1 MPITA
6 AGPTA
11 ADTHRVLH
19 VSAIVLAALAMLG
32 STYATGARTN
42 DRGVRVVHASIPM
55 PDGVR
60 LAADLYMPA
69 DLRSGERVPALLE
82 YLPYRK
88 DDDEADYAA
97 HAYFAR
103 HGYVGVRVDIRGFG
117 NSGGAPP
124 TREYSAQEQEDGERI
139 IAWLASQPWS
149 NGNVGM
155 FGISWGG
162 FNSIQMAMRRP
173 PALKAILAV
182 AATEALFTEDVH
194 YMDGIMHVDEFEVAM
209 DLDQGR
215 SGAPDFPL
223 DEDTLAKR
231 MDSTPWSLDYFRHQ
245 RNGPFWRAPVRRL
258 EDISVPC
265 FLIGGFQDGYRNSIV
280 RMLERVPA
288 PVHAW
293 VGPWNHDWPNTSI
306 YGPRVEWR
314 DRAVRWFDHW
324 LKGIDNRV
332 EREPRLIFFQ
342 QHSHP
347 PGGERQD
354 VPGEWRADSWPPQ
367 GVRHETWFLAPN
379 RELTAAPATAAIDRL
394 WYVPSAG
401 TELGFWWGELLGDQ
415 RPADAYSLTY
425 DSAPLNADVT
435 MFGRAH
441 VRLLAAADAPLA
453 DWFVRLE
460 DLAEDGRVTA
470 ITGAGLNGAQR
481 NSLDEPEPLVPGK
494 EYALDLD
501 LYLSSWVWPR
511 GHRIRV
517 AVSNAQWP
525 MLWPTPYLMT
535 TTLRLGGRE
544 GSAIVLPIIPTHGRA
559 PAPFAPPEPSEQA
572 PGVSTPGG
580 DYAWPGS
587 WKLER
592 DETHGRTTVTWRGTS
607 GMVFPWGSFEHLE
620 QIVYHIDDAHPE
632 SATVEGEAQSVEHL
646 KDRVLTYRGHIAL
659 KSDASAFHYSASRSL
674 LRDGVMLRTRSWQED
689 IARDLQ

>member
-1 MPITA
+1 MPIA
-6 AGPTA
+6 EPRARRPKGSSS
-11 ADTHRVLH
+11 R
-19 VSAIVLAALAMLG
+19 VLAALVALGLSLG
-32 STYATGARTN
+32 SGAQAS
-42 DRGVRVVHASIPM
+42 DRGVKVVHTSIPM
-55 PDGVR
+55 PDGVQ
-60 LAADLYMPA
+60 LVADLYMPA
-69 DLRSGERVPALLE
+69 DLGPGERVPALLE
-82 YLPYRK
+82 YQPYRK
-88 DDDEADYAA
+88 DDESANYAT

-139 IAWLASQPWS
+139 IAWLARQPWS

-162 FNSIQMAMRRP
+162 FNSIQMAMRHP

-258 EDISVPC
+258 EDITVPC

-280 RMLERVPA
+280 RMLERGAA

-293 VGPWNHDWPNTSI
+293 VGPWNHDWPTKSI

-314 DRAVRWFDHW
+314 DQALRWFDHW
-324 LKGIDNRV
+324 LKGIDNGV
-332 EREPRLIFFQ
+332 ERDPRLIFFQ

-347 PGGERQD
+347 PGAERQD
-354 VPGEWRADSWPPQ
+354 IPGEWRADSWPPQ
-367 GVRHETWFLAPN
+367 GLRRETWFLAPN
-379 RELTAAPATAAIDRL
+379 RQLTAAPATAAIDRL

-401 TELGFWWGELLGDQ
+401 AELGFWWGELLGDQ
-415 RPADAYSLTY
+415 RPADAYSLIY
-425 DSAPLNADVT
+425 DSAPLSADVT

-441 VRLLAAADAPLA
+441 VRLLAAAEAPLA

-470 ITGAGLNGAQR
+470 VTGAGLNGAQR
-481 NSLDEPEPLVPGK
+481 NSLDEPEPLAPGK

-535 TTLRLGGRE
+535 TQLRLGGRD
-544 GSAIVLPIIPTHGRA
+544 GSAIVLPIIP
-559 PAPFAPPEPSEQA
+559 
-572 PGVSTPGG
+572 
-580 DYAWPGS
+580 
-587 WKLER
+587 
-592 DETHGRTTVTWRGTS
+592 
-607 GMVFPWGSFEHLE
+607 
-620 QIVYHIDDAHPE
+620 
-632 SATVEGEAQSVEHL
+632 AQ
-646 KDRVLTYRGHIAL
+646 
-659 KSDASAFHYSASRSL
+659 
-674 LRDGVMLRTRSWQED
+674 
-689 IARDLQ
+689 

>member
-1 MPITA
+1 VPARLRCWLSI
-6 AGPTA
+6 
-11 ADTHRVLH
+11 LLS
-19 VSAIVLAALAMLG
+19 VSAVSPTSAARA
-32 STYATGARTN
+32 SPAAVAA
-42 DRGVRVVHASIPM
+42 DRGVRLVQTFIPM

-60 LAADLYMPA
+60 LAATLYMPA

-88 DDDEADYAA
+88 DDDESDYSN

-124 TREYSAQEQEDGERI
+124 NREYSAQEQQDGEHV
-139 IAWLASQPWS
+139 IAWLARQSWS
-149 NGNVGM
+149 NGNIGM

-173 PALKAILAV
+173 PALKTILAV

-215 SGAPDFPL
+215 SGAPSFPL

-231 MDSTPWSLDYFRHQ
+231 MDSPPWSLDYFRHQ

-258 EDISVPC
+258 EDIRIPC
-265 FLIGGFQDGYRNSIV
+265 LLIGGFQDGYRNSLI

-288 PVHAW
+288 PVH
-293 VGPWNHDWPNTSI
+293 VLLGPWNHDFPNTSI

-314 DRAVRWFDHW
+314 DQAVRWFDHW
-324 LKGIDNRV
+324 LKGIDNGV
-332 EREPRLIFFQ
+332 ENDSPLVFYL

-347 PGGERQD
+347 PGAEPQD
-354 VPGEWRADSWPPQ
+354 IPGEWRADSWPPRGLKSQ
-367 GVRHETWFLAPN
+367 TLFLAPN
-379 RELTAAPATAAIDRL
+379 HELTPAPAARATDRL
-394 WYVPSAG
+394 RYVPSAG
-401 TELGFWWGELLGDQ
+401 SELGFWWGELLGDQ

-425 DSAPLNADVT
+425 DTAPLISAVS

-441 VRLLAAADAPLA
+441 VRLLASADAPLA

-460 DLAEDGRVTA
+460 DVAEDGRVTA

-481 NSLDEPEPLVPGK
+481 RSQDHPQSLSPGTEYPL
-494 EYALDLD
+494 ELD
-501 LYLSSWVWPR
+501 LYLSSWVWPP

-525 MLWPTPYLMT
+525 MLWPTPYSMS
-535 TTLRLGGRE
+535 TTLRLGGAD
-544 GSAIVLPIIPTHGRA
+544 GSRMVLPIVPADGPA
-559 PAPFAPPEPSEQA
+559 PAPFGPLGPMEQA
-572 PGVSTPGG
+572 PGVATPGG

-587 WKLER
+587 WELER
-592 DETHGRTTVTWRGTS
+592 DETRGRATVTWRGSTA
-607 GMVFPWGSFEHLE
+607 MTFPWGSFEHHE
-620 QIVYHIDDAHPE
+620 RIVYHLADVHPE
-632 SATVEGEAQSVEHL
+632 AAAAEGEAESIERL
-646 KDRVLTYRGHIAL
+646 TDRVLTYRGHL
-659 KSDASAFHYSASRSL
+659 SFTSDAQVFHYAYTREL
-674 LRDGVMLRTRSWQED
+674 LRNGVRIRARTWHED
-689 IARDLQ
+689 IPRDLQ

>member
-1 MPITA
+1 MRATTLRLHTLTSAITA
-6 AGPTA
+6 VLWLLIATQLHA
-11 ADTHRVLH
+11 A
-19 VSAIVLAALAMLG
+19 
-32 STYATGARTN
+32 
-42 DRGVRVVHASIPM
+42 DRGVRLVTASIPM

-60 LAADLYMPA
+60 LAATLYMPA
-69 DLRSGERVPALLE
+69 DLRPGERVPALLE

-88 DDDEADYAA
+88 DDDAPDYET

-124 TREYSAQEQEDGERI
+124 PREYSAQEQEDGEQV
-139 IAWLASQPWS
+139 IAWLSRQPWS

-162 FNSIQMAMRRP
+162 FNSIQMAMRHP
-173 PALKAILAV
+173 PALKAIIAI

-194 YMDGIMHVDEFEVAM
+194 YMDGIMHVDEFEIAM

-231 MDSTPWSLDYFRHQ
+231 MDSTPWSLGYFRQQ
-245 RNGPFWRAPVRRL
+245 RDGPFWRAPVRKL
-258 EDISVPC
+258 EDITIPC
-265 FLIGGFQDGYRNSIV
+265 FVIGGFQDGYRNSIV

-293 VGPWNHDWPNTSI
+293 LGPWNHDRPNTSM

-314 DRAVRWFDHW
+314 DRAVHWFDHW
-324 LKGIDNRV
+324 LKGANNGV
-332 EREPRLIFFQ
+332 ERDPRLIFYQ

-347 PGGERQD
+347 PGAEAQD
-354 VPGEWRADSWPPQ
+354 IPGQWRADTWPPQ
-367 GVRHETWFLAPN
+367 GLRYEKWYFGGNHQLSPTPVS
-379 RELTAAPATAAIDRL
+379 AATDHL

-401 TELGFWWGELLGDQ
+401 AEVGFWWGELLGDQ
-415 RPADAYSLTY
+415 RPADAYSLVY
-425 DSAPLNADVT
+425 DSAPLEENVT
-435 MFGRAH
+435 LFGRAKVQLH
-441 VRLLAAADAPLA
+441 AATDAPLA

-460 DLAEDGRVTA
+460 DVAEDGRVTA

-481 NSLDEPEPLVPGK
+481 MSMEHPEPLVPGT
-494 EYALDLD
+494 EYPLTLD
-501 LYLSSWVWPR
+501 LYVTSWVWPR

-525 MLWPTPYLMT
+525 MLWPTPYRMT
-535 TTLRLGGRE
+535 TALRLGGRD
-544 GSAIVLPIIPTHGRA
+544 GSLIELPIIPAQG
-559 PAPFAPPEPSEQA
+559 PAPPPFAAPQPSEQP

-587 WKLER
+587 WTLAR
-592 DETHGRTTVTWRGTS
+592 DELKGDTTVTWHGTS
-607 GMVFPWGSFEHLE
+607 AMAFPWGSFEHRE
-620 QIVYHIDDAHPE
+620 QLVYHIDDARPE
-632 SATVEGEAQSVEHL
+632 RASVEGEAESIERLH
-646 KDRVLTYRGHIAL
+646 DRVLTYRGQL
-659 KSDASAFHYSASRSL
+659 KVASDPTTFHYGASRSL
-674 LRDGVMLRTRSWQED
+674 WRDGVLLRTRTWQED
-689 IARDLQ
+689 IPRDLQ